1 LVARAE
7 ARDCYAARKH
17 AFAVPRGST
26 RLLARTKAGSYGAR
40 RSIGVIRRGVIA
52 RSTKVRV
59 PVKTALFGLSAL
71 ALTLSGCAGKGEIVE
86 GGITAVRSACPTVG
100 VAASTGDVT
109 LFDPVTSRDASAID
123 VVASMT
129 NVRGTCSDAGD
140 QIATGVTFDVLAR
153 RTRTDAPRDVVLPYY
168 IAIVRGGTAVTA
180 KRKGQI
186 AIHFDAGQA
195 RAQASGVASTQI
207 ARSAATL
214 SADVREKLTRKR
226 KAGDEDAA
234 TDPLSRPEIRQA
246 VLSATF
252 EALVG
257 FQLTDEQLKYNAQR

>member
-1 LVARAE
+1 
-7 ARDCYAARKH
+7 
-17 AFAVPRGST
+17 
-26 RLLARTKAGSYGAR
+26 
-40 RSIGVIRRGVIA
+40 
-52 RSTKVRV
+52 
-59 PVKTALFGLSAL
+59 VKTPILGLSAL
-71 ALTLSGCAGKGEIVE
+71 ALLVSGCAGKGEIVE

-100 VAASTGDVT
+100 VAAGTGDIT
-109 LFDPVTSRDASAID
+109 LFDPATSRDASAID
-123 VVASMT
+123 VVADMT
-129 NVRGTCSDAGD
+129 NVRGTCNDAGD
-140 QIATGVTFDVLAR
+140 QIVTGVTFDVQAR

-168 IAIVRGGTAVTA
+168 IAIVRGGGAVTA

-195 RAQASGVASTQI
+195 RAQASGTASTQI

-214 SADVREKLTRKR
+214 PDEVRQELTKKR

-234 TDPLSRPEIRQA
+234 TDPLTRPEIRRA

-257 FQLTDEQLKYNAQR
+257 FQLTDDQLKYNAQR